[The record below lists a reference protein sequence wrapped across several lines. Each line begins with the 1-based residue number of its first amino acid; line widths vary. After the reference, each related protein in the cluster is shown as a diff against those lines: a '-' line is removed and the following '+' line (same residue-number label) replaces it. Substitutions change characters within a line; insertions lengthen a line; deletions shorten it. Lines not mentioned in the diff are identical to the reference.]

1 MAAILVIDDSP
12 TVRVSLKLALDLDGH
27 DVMWLNSVT
36 EMAGHLRDG
45 LFDLILLDLQM
56 PTFSGLSLG
65 ALLRSYDKKETPMVI
80 YSSRPVTELRAVA
93 EKLNAAAIFEKTRP
107 ISDLRTLITQVLA
120 TAK

>member
-27 DVMWLNSVT
+27 DVRWLNSVT

-45 LFDLILLDLQM
+45 SFDLIVLDLQM

-65 ALLRSYDKKETPMVI
+65 ALLRSYDKKATPMVI
-80 YSSRPVTELRAVA
+80 YSSRPVAELRAVA
-93 EKLNAAAIFEKTRP
+93 EKLNAAAILEKARP
-107 ISDLRTLITQVLA
+107 ISDLRELISHVLS